1 MEDDDDEDIS
11 YLDVYSTVAAA
22 SLHSFLLR
30 SHFSF
35 LFLLLP

>member
-11 YLDVYSTVAAA
+11 YLDVYSTVAA